1 MHIFKIKNKLF
12 QIIHMVKTIIKSYA
26 SRVCGTKRVR
36 GLKSRI
42 KSNNSTKKVK
52 NNSRKIQAKPFDMNY
67 YSQPKINFLLS
78 QEDNTITRLLKKESL
93 EFSEIKPDV
102 TPKYKQEHRAV
113 ALIGLKDIIYQVY
126 ELCKGNVS
134 LSDNFVFSVIALYE
148 LYIRNSEKDL
158 SKSEN
163 IKSLFSCLI
172 FIDQF
177 QNIQV
182 FTTSFFKKT
191 TNPNFE
197 MDLNILNVVDLN
209 LFPVKI
215 YDYFEIFY
223 LRISQQ
229 KKADKKYQ
237 KYIKLFKDVFAEFNF
252 YFTFHENSKI
262 KKPSINFI
270 SCLIM
275 TNTFII
281 NKYKQKYDIMENCIN
296 YYKKVM
302 NYDEQEYLFA
312 KEIIKESKHVYDYL
326 VSNLKVNKKCKEGLI
341 NNNTINCI

>member
-1 MHIFKIKNKLF
+1 
-12 QIIHMVKTIIKSYA
+12 MVKTIIKSIV
-26 SRVCGTKRVR
+26 SRGSRTKRIR
-36 GLKSRI
+36 GVKSRI
-42 KSNNSTKKVK
+42 KSNNSIKKEK
-52 NNSRKIQAKPFDMNY
+52 NNSRKIEAKPFDMNY

-78 QEDNTITRLLKKESL
+78 QEDNTITRLLKKESS
-93 EFSEIKPDV
+93 EFSEIKPDE

-113 ALIGLKDIIYQVY
+113 ALIGLKDIIFQVF
-126 ELCKGNVS
+126 ELSKGKLS
-134 LSDNFVFSVIALYE
+134 LPDNFVFSVIALYE
-148 LYIRNSEKDL
+148 LYIRSSKKDL

-182 FTTSFFKKT
+182 FTTSFFKRT

-215 YDYFEIFY
+215 YDYFEIFF
-223 LRISQQ
+223 LRISQE
-229 KKADKKYQ
+229 KKDDKKYQ
-237 KYIKLFKDVFAEFNF
+237 KYINLFNDVFAEFNF
-252 YFTFHENSKI
+252 YFSFHENSKI

-275 TNTFII
+275 TYTFIS
-281 NKYKQKYDIMENCIN
+281 NKYKLKYEIIEDYIN
-296 YYKKVM
+296 YYKRIMK
-302 NYDEQEYLFA
+302 YDDQEYLFA

-326 VSNLKVNKKCKEGLI
+326 VGNLKVNKKCKEGLI
-341 NNNTINCI
+341 NNDNINCI

>member
-1 MHIFKIKNKLF
+1 
-12 QIIHMVKTIIKSYA
+12 MVKTIIKSIV
-26 SRVCGTKRVR
+26 SRGSRTKRIR
-36 GLKSRI
+36 GVKSRI
-42 KSNNSTKKVK
+42 KSNNSIKKEK
-52 NNSRKIQAKPFDMNY
+52 NNSRKIEAKPFDMNY

-78 QEDNTITRLLKKESL
+78 QEDNTITRLLKKEAL
-93 EFSEIKPDV
+93 EFSEVKPDE
-102 TPKYKQEHRAV
+102 TPKYKQEHRAI
-113 ALIGLKDIIYQVY
+113 ALIGVKDIIFQVF
-126 ELCKGNVS
+126 ELSKGKLS
-134 LSDNFVFSVIALYE
+134 LPDNFVFSVIALYE
-148 LYIRNSEKDL
+148 LYIRSSKKDL

-182 FTTSFFKKT
+182 FTTSFFKRT

-215 YDYFEIFY
+215 YDYFEIFF
-223 LRISQQ
+223 LRISQE
-229 KKADKKYQ
+229 KKDDKKYQ
-237 KYIKLFKDVFAEFNF
+237 KYINLFNDVFAEFNF
-252 YFTFHENSKI
+252 YFSFHENSKI

-275 TNTFII
+275 TYTFIS
-281 NKYKQKYDIMENCIN
+281 NKYKLKYEIIEDYIN
-296 YYKKVM
+296 YYKRIMK
-302 NYDEQEYLFA
+302 YDDQEYLFA

-326 VSNLKVNKKCKEGLI
+326 VGNLKVNKKCKEGLI
-341 NNNTINCI
+341 NNDNINCI

>member
-1 MHIFKIKNKLF
+1 
-12 QIIHMVKTIIKSYA
+12 MVKTIIKSIV
-26 SRVCGTKRVR
+26 SRGSRTKRIR
-36 GLKSRI
+36 GVKSRI
-42 KSNNSTKKVK
+42 KSNNSIKKEK
-52 NNSRKIQAKPFDMNY
+52 NNSRKIEAKPFDMNY

-78 QEDNTITRLLKKESL
+78 QEDNTITRLLKKEAL
-93 EFSEIKPDV
+93 EFSEVKPDE

-113 ALIGLKDIIYQVY
+113 ALIGLKDIIFQVF
-126 ELCKGNVS
+126 ELSKGKLS
-134 LSDNFVFSVIALYE
+134 LPDNFVFSVIALYE
-148 LYIRNSEKDL
+148 LYIRSSKKDL

-215 YDYFEIFY
+215 YDYFEIFF
-223 LRISQQ
+223 LRISQE
-229 KKADKKYQ
+229 KKDDKKYQ
-237 KYIKLFKDVFAEFNF
+237 KYINLFNDVFAEFNF
-252 YFTFHENSKI
+252 YFSFHENSKI

-275 TNTFII
+275 TYTFIS
-281 NKYKQKYDIMENCIN
+281 NKYKLKYEIIEDYIN
-296 YYKKVM
+296 YYKRIMK
-302 NYDEQEYLFA
+302 YDDQEYLFA

-326 VSNLKVNKKCKEGLI
+326 VGNLKVNKKCKEGLI
-341 NNNTINCI
+341 NNDNINCI

>member
-1 MHIFKIKNKLF
+1 
-12 QIIHMVKTIIKSYA
+12 MVKTIIKSIV
-26 SRVCGTKRVR
+26 SRGSRTKRIR
-36 GLKSRI
+36 GVKSRI

-52 NNSRKIQAKPFDMNY
+52 NNSRKIEAKPFDMNY

-78 QEDNTITRLLKKESL
+78 QEDNTITRLLKKEAL
-93 EFSEIKPDV
+93 EFSELKPDE

-113 ALIGLKDIIYQVY
+113 ALIGLKDIIFQVF
-126 ELCKGNVS
+126 ELSKGKLS
-134 LSDNFVFSVIALYE
+134 LPDNFVFSVIALYE
-148 LYIRNSEKDL
+148 LYIRSSKKDL

-182 FTTSFFKKT
+182 FTTSFFKRT

-215 YDYFEIFY
+215 YDYFEIFF
-223 LRISQQ
+223 LRISQE
-229 KKADKKYQ
+229 KKDDKKYQ
-237 KYIKLFKDVFAEFNF
+237 KYINLFNDVFAEFNF
-252 YFTFHENSKI
+252 YFSFHENSKI

-275 TNTFII
+275 TYTFIS
-281 NKYKQKYDIMENCIN
+281 NKYKLKYEIIEDYIN
-296 YYKKVM
+296 YYKRIMK
-302 NYDEQEYLFA
+302 YDDQEYLFA

-326 VSNLKVNKKCKEGLI
+326 VGNLKVNKKCKEGLI
-341 NNNTINCI
+341 NNDNINCI

>member
-1 MHIFKIKNKLF
+1 
-12 QIIHMVKTIIKSYA
+12 MVKTIIKSIV
-26 SRVCGTKRVR
+26 SRGSRTKRIR
-36 GLKSRI
+36 GVKSRI
-42 KSNNSTKKVK
+42 KSNNSIKKEK
-52 NNSRKIQAKPFDMNY
+52 NNSRKIEAKPFDMNY

-78 QEDNTITRLLKKESL
+78 QEDNTITRLLKKESS
-93 EFSEIKPDV
+93 EFSEIKPDE

-113 ALIGLKDIIYQVY
+113 ALIGLKDIIFQVF
-126 ELCKGNVS
+126 ELSKGKLS
-134 LSDNFVFSVIALYE
+134 LPDNFVFSVIALYE
-148 LYIRNSEKDL
+148 LYIRSSKKDL

-182 FTTSFFKKT
+182 FTTSFFKRT

-215 YDYFEIFY
+215 YDYFEIFF
-223 LRISQQ
+223 LRISQE
-229 KKADKKYQ
+229 KKDDKKYQ
-237 KYIKLFKDVFAEFNF
+237 KYINLFNDVFAEFNF
-252 YFTFHENSKI
+252 YFSFHENSKI

-275 TNTFII
+275 TYTFIS
-281 NKYKQKYDIMENCIN
+281 NKYKLKYEIIEDYIN
-296 YYKKVM
+296 YYKRVM
-302 NYDEQEYLFA
+302 KYDEQEYLFA

-326 VSNLKVNKKCKEGLI
+326 VGNLKVNKKCKEGLI
-341 NNNTINCI
+341 NNANINCI

>member
-1 MHIFKIKNKLF
+1 
-12 QIIHMVKTIIKSYA
+12 MVKTIIKSIV
-26 SRVCGTKRVR
+26 SRGSRTKRIR
-36 GLKSRI
+36 GVKSRI
-42 KSNNSTKKVK
+42 KSNNSIKKEK
-52 NNSRKIQAKPFDMNY
+52 NNSRKIEAKPFDMNY

-78 QEDNTITRLLKKESL
+78 QEDNTITRLLKKEAL
-93 EFSEIKPDV
+93 EFSEVKPDE

-113 ALIGLKDIIYQVY
+113 ALIGLKDIIFQVF
-126 ELCKGNVS
+126 ELSKGKLS
-134 LSDNFVFSVIALYE
+134 LPDNFVFSVIALYE
-148 LYIRNSEKDL
+148 LYIRSSKKDL

-182 FTTSFFKKT
+182 FTTSFFKRT

-215 YDYFEIFY
+215 YDYFEIFF
-223 LRISQQ
+223 LRISQE
-229 KKADKKYQ
+229 KKDDKKYQ
-237 KYIKLFKDVFAEFNF
+237 KYINLFNDVFAEFNF
-252 YFTFHENSKI
+252 YFSFHENSKI

-275 TNTFII
+275 TYTFIS
-281 NKYKQKYDIMENCIN
+281 NKYKLKYEIIEDYIN
-296 YYKKVM
+296 YYKRIMK
-302 NYDEQEYLFA
+302 YDDQEYLFA

-326 VSNLKVNKKCKEGLI
+326 VGNLKVNKKCKEGLI
-341 NNNTINCI
+341 NNDNINCI

>member
-1 MHIFKIKNKLF
+1 
-12 QIIHMVKTIIKSYA
+12 MVKTIIKSIV
-26 SRVCGTKRVR
+26 SRGSRTKRIR
-36 GLKSRI
+36 GVKSRI
-42 KSNNSTKKVK
+42 KSNNSIKKEK
-52 NNSRKIQAKPFDMNY
+52 NNSRKIEAKPFDMNY

-78 QEDNTITRLLKKESL
+78 QEDNTITRLLKKEAL
-93 EFSEIKPDV
+93 EFSEVKPDE

-113 ALIGLKDIIYQVY
+113 ALIGLKDIIFQVF
-126 ELCKGNVS
+126 ELSKGKLS
-134 LSDNFVFSVIALYE
+134 LPDNFVFSVIALYE
-148 LYIRNSEKDL
+148 LYIKSSKKDL

-182 FTTSFFKKT
+182 FTTSFFKRT

-215 YDYFEIFY
+215 YDYFEIFF
-223 LRISQQ
+223 LRISQE
-229 KKADKKYQ
+229 KKDDKKYQ
-237 KYIKLFKDVFAEFNF
+237 KYINLFNDVFAEFNF
-252 YFTFHENSKI
+252 YFSFHENSKI

-275 TNTFII
+275 TYTFIS
-281 NKYKQKYDIMENCIN
+281 NKYKLKYEIIEDYIN
-296 YYKKVM
+296 YYKRVM
-302 NYDEQEYLFA
+302 KYDEQEYLFA

-326 VSNLKVNKKCKEGLI
+326 VGNLKVNKKCKEGLI
-341 NNNTINCI
+341 NNDNINYI

>member
-1 MHIFKIKNKLF
+1 
-12 QIIHMVKTIIKSYA
+12 MVKTIIKSIV
-26 SRVCGTKRVR
+26 SRGSRTKRIR
-36 GLKSRI
+36 GVKSRI
-42 KSNNSTKKVK
+42 KSNNSIKKEK
-52 NNSRKIQAKPFDMNY
+52 NNSRKIEAKPFDMNY

-78 QEDNTITRLLKKESL
+78 QEDNTITRLLKKEAL
-93 EFSEIKPDV
+93 EFSELKPDE

-113 ALIGLKDIIYQVY
+113 ALIGLKDIIFQVF
-126 ELCKGNVS
+126 ELSKGKLS
-134 LSDNFVFSVIALYE
+134 LPDNFVFSMIALYE
-148 LYIRNSEKDL
+148 LYIKSSKKDL

-182 FTTSFFKKT
+182 FTTSFFKRT

-215 YDYFEIFY
+215 YDYFEIFF
-223 LRISQQ
+223 LRISQE
-229 KKADKKYQ
+229 KKDDKKYQ
-237 KYIKLFKDVFAEFNF
+237 KYINLFNDVFAEFNF
-252 YFTFHENSKI
+252 YFSFHENSKI

-275 TNTFII
+275 TYTFIR
-281 NKYKQKYDIMENCIN
+281 NKYKLKYEIIEDYIN
-296 YYKKVM
+296 YYKRIMK
-302 NYDEQEYLFA
+302 YDDQEYLFA

-326 VSNLKVNKKCKEGLI
+326 VGNLKVNKKCKEGLI
-341 NNNTINCI
+341 NNDNINCI

>member
-1 MHIFKIKNKLF
+1 
-12 QIIHMVKTIIKSYA
+12 MVKTIIKSIV
-26 SRVCGTKRVR
+26 SRGSRTKRIR
-36 GLKSRI
+36 GVKSRI
-42 KSNNSTKKVK
+42 KSNNSTKKEK
-52 NNSRKIQAKPFDMNY
+52 NNSRKIEAKPFDMNY

-78 QEDNTITRLLKKESL
+78 QEDNTITRLLKKESS
-93 EFSEIKPDV
+93 EFSEIKPDE

-113 ALIGLKDIIYQVY
+113 ALIGLKDIIFQVF
-126 ELCKGNVS
+126 ELSKGKLS
-134 LSDNFVFSVIALYE
+134 LPDNFVFSVIALYE
-148 LYIRNSEKDL
+148 LYIRSSKKDL

-182 FTTSFFKKT
+182 FTTSFFKRT

-215 YDYFEIFY
+215 YDYFEIFF
-223 LRISQQ
+223 LRISQE
-229 KKADKKYQ
+229 KKDDKKYQ
-237 KYIKLFKDVFAEFNF
+237 KYINLFNDVFAEFNF
-252 YFTFHENSKI
+252 YFSFHENSKI

-275 TNTFII
+275 TYTFIS
-281 NKYKQKYDIMENCIN
+281 NKYKLKYEIIEDYIN
-296 YYKKVM
+296 YYKRIMK
-302 NYDEQEYLFA
+302 YDDQEYLFA

-326 VSNLKVNKKCKEGLI
+326 VGNLKVNKKCKEGLI
-341 NNNTINCI
+341 NNDNINCI

>member
-1 MHIFKIKNKLF
+1 
-12 QIIHMVKTIIKSYA
+12 MVKTIIKSIV
-26 SRVCGTKRVR
+26 SRGSRTKRIR
-36 GLKSRI
+36 GVKSRI
-42 KSNNSTKKVK
+42 KSNNSIKKEK
-52 NNSRKIQAKPFDMNY
+52 NNSRKIEAKPFDMNY

-78 QEDNTITRLLKKESL
+78 QEDNTITRLLKKEAL
-93 EFSEIKPDV
+93 EFSEVKPDE

-113 ALIGLKDIIYQVY
+113 ALIGLKDIIFQVF
-126 ELCKGNVS
+126 ELSKGKLS
-134 LSDNFVFSVIALYE
+134 LPDNFVFSVIALYE
-148 LYIRNSEKDL
+148 LYIKSSKKDL

-182 FTTSFFKKT
+182 FTTSFFKRT

-215 YDYFEIFY
+215 YDYFEIFF
-223 LRISQQ
+223 LRISQE
-229 KKADKKYQ
+229 KKDDKKYQ
-237 KYIKLFKDVFAEFNF
+237 KYINLFNDVFAEFNF
-252 YFTFHENSKI
+252 YFSFHENSKI

-275 TNTFII
+275 TYTFIS
-281 NKYKQKYDIMENCIN
+281 NKYKLKYEIIEDYIN
-296 YYKKVM
+296 YYKRIMK
-302 NYDEQEYLFA
+302 YDDQEYLFA

-326 VSNLKVNKKCKEGLI
+326 VGNLKVNKKCKEGLI
-341 NNNTINCI
+341 NNDNINCI